1 MRSLARTYRPGV
13 LVLPLVLVAVS
24 GCDIVTAD
32 FRSQET
38 AEWRKTYDLQPGGRV
53 EISNVNGKIDVTP
66 STGNTVEV
74 VAVKV
79 AKAASPEAAKERLG
93 RIDIVETV
101 TASTVKLE
109 TKLARGGGGL
119 FNMGGTEVRYTVKV
133 PASAEVRLSNVNG
146 GIETSGLSGRASLE
160 TTNGGIRAHDVAGPI
175 EATTTNGGVDVDLA
189 RVAEPGV
196 KLECT
201 NGGIKLRL
209 PADAKG
215 TVFASVTNGGIGLTP
230 IEGMTV
236 DTTESTR
243 RRLEARLNGGG
254 PSIRL
259 EGTNGGI
266 QIGPK

>member
-1 MRSLARTYRPGV
+1 
-13 LVLPLVLVAVS
+13 
-24 GCDIVTAD
+24 
-32 FRSQET
+32 
-38 AEWRKTYDLQPGGRV
+38 
-53 EISNVNGKIDVTP
+53 
-66 STGNTVEV
+66 
-74 VAVKV
+74 
-79 AKAASPEAAKERLG
+79 
-93 RIDIVETV
+93 
-101 TASTVKLE
+101 
-109 TKLARGGGGL
+109 
-119 FNMGGTEVRYTVKV
+119 
-133 PASAEVRLSNVNG
+133 
-146 GIETSGLSGRASLE
+146 
-160 TTNGGIRAHDVAGPI
+160 
-175 EATTTNGGVDVDLA
+175 VDLA